1 MDVTRTKKSRPPQ
14 STGKLMVALIV
25 GGITS
30 ILDTTIVA
38 IGLHTLTIGLN
49 APVSTIQWVS
59 TGYLLAL
66 AIAIPFVSWAQ
77 ARFGG
82 KRLWLFALGLFI
94 LGSTLSACAWSAGA
108 LIAFRVLQGLGG
120 GVMMPL
126 LQTLAM
132 QNVDPASRTRTMAN
146 VSLPAALGPIL
157 GPVLGGLVLNW
168 LSWRWLFLINVPIG
182 VAGWILAVLFINDD
196 RPEPHAPHE
205 HLDVVGA
212 VLLAPALAGMLY
224 GLSNV
229 HADGG
234 FGRADV
240 LVPGIGGAILLACFI
255 GWALWRREAALV
267 DVRLLGVH
275 SVRVSSI
282 ALVLIGGTLFASN
295 FLLPLYL
302 QSLRGYSVLNA
313 ALLLIPQGVG
323 TLVARFV
330 VGRLVEKFG
339 PRLVAVV
346 GFLVTAG
353 ATVPFALASASTSLW
368 LLGAA
373 LFVRGLG
380 LGVVLIPVMTVAYVD
395 LRRDQMPHAS
405 AITRIV
411 QQLGGAFGTALVAV
425 VLTARTTR
433 AHPAAG
439 FDAAFWWTIAMTLAS
454 TVAALFLPSH
464 EQAGAQFA
472 PARDDSVDGS
482 SVHGDSAQTRER
494 LSR

>member
-1 MDVTRTKKSRPPQ
+1 MHSTHTTRPRPVQ
-14 STGKLMVALIV
+14 STGRLMAALIV
-25 GGITS
+25 GGITA

-38 IGLHTLTIGLN
+38 IGLHTLTIRLN

-77 ARFGG
+77 SRFGG
-82 KRLWLFALGLFI
+82 KRLWLFALGVFI
-94 LGSTLSACAWSAGA
+94 LGSTLSACAWNAES

-132 QNVDPASRTRTMAN
+132 QNVDPKARTRTMAN

-182 VAGWILAVLFINDD
+182 VVGWILALLFINDD
-196 RPEPHAPHE
+196 RPDPHAPRE
-205 HLDVVGA
+205 HLDLVGA

-224 GLSNV
+224 ALSNV
-229 HADGG
+229 YADGG
-234 FGRADV
+234 FGRSDV
-240 LVPGIGGAILLACFI
+240 LVPGIGGVVLLACFVA
-255 GWALWRREAALV
+255 WAMYRRGSALV
-267 DVRLLGVH
+267 DIRLLGVN

-330 VGRLVEKFG
+330 VGRLVEHFG
-339 PRLVAVV
+339 PRIVAVV
-346 GFLVTAG
+346 GFLVTAA
-353 ATVPFALASASTSLW
+353 ATVPFALAGMSTSLW
-368 LLGAA
+368 LLGVA

-425 VLTARTTR
+425 VLAGQTTH

-454 TVAALFLPSH
+454 TAAALFLPSS
-464 EQAGAQFA
+464 EQTRAPADAGPARAGATPIRGGRA
-472 PARDDSVDGS
+472 
-482 SVHGDSAQTRER
+482 
-494 LSR
+494 